1 MNKQRK
7 KQATKN
13 KSHPNRNAVNES
25 EPVVAGAECDKILPH
40 QVRSQ
45 VRALVAEILSV
56 VFITPVNPKEE
67 WDQYLIIQNL
77 LKKIQLLEA
86 PLKENLRL
94 NKFKRLDKINEFYKW
109 SHDHGIKYDG
119 VIIKEFPGYE
129 LGLAATKTIKRND
142 LLFTIPHKLIMS
154 EECIERGG
162 KLFKLS
168 NLRLAFLL
176 MTEALNPH
184 SFWKPYIDLLPD
196 SYNTVLYYDTEDMAQ
211 LRGSNCLSAALKQCR
226 LIARCYATIYH
237 WPNSDLPFDVFKEYF
252 HYDLYRLLSPKTY
265 YIGYSCTSGE
275 FVSMAFN
282 LVDELLVKEKA
293 KEVVEPKL
301 LQLIP
306 SKSPPTSTTPS
317 PPLPLNKEEEEDFSL
332 FLLFVCLCPLKR
344 ESFVVLL
351 CGC

>member
-1 MNKQRK
+1 MDKQRK
-7 KQATKN
+7 KQSN
-13 KSHPNRNAVNES
+13 KSKLHSNKNTVNES
-25 EPVVAGAECDKILPH
+25 VVAAVTDKILSH

-67 WDQYLIIQNL
+67 WDQYVIIQNL

-94 NKFKRLDKINEFYKW
+94 NKCKRLEKINEFYKW
-109 SHDHGIKYDG
+109 SCDNGIKYDG
-119 VIIKEFPGYE
+119 VIIKEYPGYD
-129 LGLAATKTIKRND
+129 LGLAATKSIKKDD

-154 EECIERGG
+154 EERIERGG

-176 MTEALNPH
+176 MTEALNPE

-196 SYNTVLYYDTEDMAQ
+196 CYNTVLYYGIEEMAQ

-252 HYDLYRLLSPKTY
+252 HYDLYRPKKH
-265 YIGYSCTSGE
+265 S
-275 FVSMAFN
+275 
-282 LVDELLVKEKA
+282 
-293 KEVVEPKL
+293 
-301 LQLIP
+301 
-306 SKSPPTSTTPS
+306 
-317 PPLPLNKEEEEDFSL
+317 
-332 FLLFVCLCPLKR
+332 
-344 ESFVVLL
+344 
-351 CGC
+351 